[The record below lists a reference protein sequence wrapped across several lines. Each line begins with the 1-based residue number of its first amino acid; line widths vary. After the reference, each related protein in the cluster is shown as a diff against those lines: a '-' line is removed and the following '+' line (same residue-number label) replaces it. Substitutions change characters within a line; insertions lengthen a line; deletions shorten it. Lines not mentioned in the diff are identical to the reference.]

1 MANRSNVEVLF
12 DSVYT
17 INQVLGNNENNNN
30 SQRGI
35 LKANVDHIKLCLG
48 KDEYKTELTAE
59 QTAELNKAVADAE
72 AKIATLPVPEG
83 EPGVRVHRT
92 KVTRLS
98 A

>member
-17 INQVLGNNENNNN
+17 INQVLGNTENNN

-35 LKANVDHIKLCLG
+35 LKANVDHIKLCLD
-48 KDEYKTELTAE
+48 KDEYKTALTAE

-92 KVTRLS
+92 KVTKLS

>member
-17 INQVLGNNENNNN
+17 INQVLGNTENNN

-59 QTAELNKAVADAE
+59 QTTELNKAVADAE

-92 KVTRLS
+92 KVTKLS

>member
-17 INQVLGNNENNNN
+17 INQVLGNTENNN

-48 KDEYKTELTAE
+48 KDEYKTVLTAE
-59 QTAELNKAVADAE
+59 QTTELNKAVADAE
-72 AKIATLPVPEG
+72 AKIATLPAPEG

-92 KVTRLS
+92 KVTKLS